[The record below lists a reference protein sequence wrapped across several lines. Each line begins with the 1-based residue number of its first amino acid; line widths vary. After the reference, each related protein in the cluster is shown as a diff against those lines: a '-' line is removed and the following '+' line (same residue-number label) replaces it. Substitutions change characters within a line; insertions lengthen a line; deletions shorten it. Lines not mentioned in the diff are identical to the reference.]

1 MSASDRTSPDH
12 TNSERTTTPQ
22 PRNGTRKQRRL
33 ARERAQ
39 RRREAARSTMSAEVA
54 ADLDSQARAL
64 DTELS
69 PIAPTPSRW
78 LAPLRS
84 PRGPALVLPATG
96 NGVLRAL
103 LRERRWAA
111 VFALSLF
118 LLGSVSSAL
127 MPWAMGRALD
137 IGLAHGIGSELAWA
151 SVVFVLILT
160 VVAAGDGFGQLAETG
175 MWAGADWGSKRSL
188 ASRISQRSRAIKR
201 TTASG
206 DVVTAASTDSGAIGD
221 LFTTVPEFIAAT
233 ISICIVSY
241 LMLTASVPLGLTVLI
256 GLPIV
261 LAFLAWISRPL
272 EKRQSDLRDEQG
284 KLTTIATDAVQGLRI
299 LRGIGGEASYAA
311 AYAEQS
317 QRVRDAAIR
326 AAATSSLLYAARIAA
341 PMLLIT
347 LVVAQGALLTLNG
360 QLTVGQLLS
369 FYGFTL
375 YLRHPL
381 WMAAMVL
388 ENLTRARVG
397 ARRIGE
403 VFAVEPLVADAPSGE
418 GESAGATTTAAPASW
433 ERATLSVGTVDLTP
447 GRITALVGP
456 TPEAGAALARNFA
469 RVEDP
474 TPLLIDGIPAT
485 QIPVDELRK
494 RVILSEATPQ
504 LFAGTLREAL
514 RGSQAELPTAAGV
527 TETVWRNDLDTAA
540 RTEEGAIYDTPSEA
554 DPRLL
559 EAMAHAHAEDVLTSL
574 PGGLNGN
581 LAEKGRNISGGQ
593 RQRVALARAYSTQ
606 APVLILVEPTS
617 ALDAHTEALVGQ
629 SLQAARG
636 GRTTLIVTHS
646 PLLLTY
652 CDEVIVIDE
661 AGGER
666 ARGTYEELLD
676 ASSQA
681 SANEAYSL
689 HAILGKA
696 DQQ

>member
-1 MSASDRTSPDH
+1 M
-12 TNSERTTTPQ
+12 TTPGHAQ
-22 PRNGTRKQRRL
+22 PGHANPGHTASAVSRKDRRAERRL
-33 ARERAQ
+33 NRERA
-39 RRREAARSTMSAEVA
+39 RRAKEAARATMSAEVA

-69 PIAPTPSRW
+69 PIAPTPTRW
-78 LAPLRS
+78 LAPMRS
-84 PRGPALVLPATG
+84 PRGSALVLPTTG
-96 NGVLRAL
+96 NGVLRTL

-201 TTASG
+201 TTTSG

-403 VFAVEPLVADAPSGE
+403 VFAVEPLVTNAPSGE
-418 GESAGATTTAAPASW
+418 AESADATTTAAPVSW

-456 TPEAGAALARNFA
+456 TPEVGAALARSFA

-474 TPLLIDGIPAT
+474 SPLLIDGTPAA
-485 QIPVDELRK
+485 QFPVDELRK
-494 RVILSEATPQ
+494 RVVLSEATPQ

-514 RGSQAELPTAAGV
+514 RGSQADLTIAAGV

-559 EAMAHAHAEDVLTSL
+559 EAIARAHAEDVLTSL

-593 RQRVALARAYSTQ
+593 RQRVALARAYSTH

-646 PLLLTY
+646 PLLLTH

-666 ARGTYEELLD
+666 ARGTYEELLGTSAQ
-676 ASSQA
+676 ASS
-681 SANEAYSL
+681 NEPYSL
-689 HAILGKA
+689 HAMLGKA
-696 DQQ
+696 DN

>member
-1 MSASDRTSPDH
+1 MSASDRTNPGH
-12 TNSERTTTPQ
+12 TTTPQ
-22 PRNGTRKQRRL
+22 PRNGTRNQRRL
-33 ARERAQ
+33 TRERAQ

-54 ADLDSQARAL
+54 ADLDNQACAL

-69 PIAPTPSRW
+69 PIAPTPRRW
-78 LAPLRS
+78 LAPQRS
-84 PRGPALVLPATG
+84 PRGSALVLPTHAY
-96 NGVLRAL
+96 GVLRAL

-111 VFALSLF
+111 LFALTLF

-151 SVVFVLILT
+151 GGVFVLILT
-160 VVAAGDGFGQLAETG
+160 VVAAGDGFGQLSQTA

-201 TTASG
+201 TTTSG
-206 DVVTAASTDSGAIGD
+206 DVVTAASSDSGAIGD
-221 LFTTVPEFIAAT
+221 LFTAVPEFIAAT

-403 VFAVEPLVADAPSGE
+403 VFAVDPLVADAPSGE
-418 GESAGATTTAAPASW
+418 GKSAGAAFPSW
-433 ERATLSVGTVDLTP
+433 ETATLSVGTVNLTP
-447 GRITALVGP
+447 GRMTALVGH
-456 TPEAGAALARNFA
+456 TPQACAALARNFA

-474 TPLLIDGIPAT
+474 TPLHIDDIPAT

-494 RVILSEATPQ
+494 RVVLSEATPQ

-527 TETVWRNDLDTAA
+527 TETVWRNDLNNAA
-540 RTEEGAIYDTPSEA
+540 HTEEGAIYNTPSED

-593 RQRVALARAYSTQ
+593 RQRVALARAYATQ

-646 PLLLTY
+646 PLLLTH

-661 AGGER
+661 AGRER
-666 ARGTYEELLD
+666 ARGTYDGLLSAPVQEGAD
-676 ASSQA
+676 A
-681 SANEAYSL
+681 AYSL